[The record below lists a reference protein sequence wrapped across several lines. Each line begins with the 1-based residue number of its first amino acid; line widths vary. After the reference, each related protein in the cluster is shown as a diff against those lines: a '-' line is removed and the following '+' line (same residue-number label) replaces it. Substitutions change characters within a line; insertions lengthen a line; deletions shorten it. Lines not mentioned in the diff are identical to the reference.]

1 MLAVLALRLYTS
13 AAFKSINMPL
23 RERDRAAPH
32 PFPVTVNL
40 IAEGLKRLRSVGA
53 TASDAHA
60 VRYLWRGMRNLQ
72 VSDTFVTEGGTEIAP
87 MSATADLSVALRY
100 ALSPRSLIFKIVT
113 SSFLE
118 RGVDLS
124 YLSCYPEESEHL
136 FAPLTYLRPTGK
148 TQTLEWAGG
157 TLTVV
162 EVAPTFGT

>member
-1 MLAVLALRLYTS
+1 M
-13 AAFKSINMPL
+13 
-23 RERDRAAPH
+23 
-32 PFPVTVNL
+32 
-40 IAEGLKRLRSVGA
+40 